1 MKPYSIG
8 ELSSKTGVN
17 IETIRYYEREAILPK
32 ATRSSNDRRV
42 YDDED
47 VKRLHFIHKC
57 RNLGFSLKE
66 IISLMSLV
74 DAGNYTCKQ
83 VHELILLHAK
93 DVSEKI
99 SDLRRMEHVLFEMA
113 DQCSQGNVAECPIID
128 SLFDN
133 QLLETL
139 S

>member
-8 ELSSKTGVN
+8 ELSDRTGVN

-32 ATRSSNDRRV
+32 AVRTSNGRRV

-57 RNLGFSLKE
+57 RNLGFTLKE

-74 DAGNYTCKQ
+74 DTGNYTCKQ
-83 VHELILLHAK
+83 VHELTLVHAK
-93 DVSEKI
+93 EVRDKI
-99 SDLRRMEHVLFEMA
+99 ADLKRMEQVLVNMA
-113 DQCSQGNVAECPIID
+113 NQCSQGNVAQCPIID
-128 SLFDN
+128 SLFDD
-133 QLLETL
+133 
-139 S
+139 